1 MELMVRRIAA
11 TALMPLPLC
20 LLLGFVG
27 WALWSRGKRAKTGQL
42 LVAVSLVLLTVLG
55 LPRVGSALAGL
66 LERGLVP
73 FPGGPVDYVVV
84 LGSGHNSD
92 PDLPVSSRL
101 SEAGLYR
108 LVEGLRIA
116 QAQPRSILVLSGY
129 GGADPRPNA
138 EVYRDVAVSLGF
150 PVARIV
156 TEGRPHNTAEEAE
169 LLEPL
174 LSGHRFALVTSATHM
189 PRAVALFRARGLV
202 PVPAPTGYLGARV
215 PGMRALDFVPEAGG
229 LERAQRAWYEVL
241 SRLWAHL
248 KGDL

>member
-1 MELMVRRIAA
+1 MELIIRRMAA
-11 TALMPLPLC
+11 TALMPLPVC
-20 LLLGFVG
+20 LLLGFAG
-27 WALWSRGKRAKTGQL
+27 WILWSRGQRTKAGQT
-42 LVAVSLVLLTVLG
+42 LVALSLVLLTVLG
-55 LPRVGSALAGL
+55 LPPVGSALAGM
-66 LERGLVP
+66 LEHGLVP

-84 LGSGHNSD
+84 LGSGHVSD
-92 PDLPVSSRL
+92 PELPVSSRL

-116 QAQPRSILVLSGY
+116 QAQPQSTLVLSGY

-138 EVYRDVAVSLGF
+138 EVYRDVAISLGF

-156 TEGRPHNTAEEAE
+156 TEGRPHTTAEEAE

-174 LSGHRFALVTSATHM
+174 LRGHRFALVTSATHM
-189 PRAVALFRARGLV
+189 PRAVALFRARDLV
-202 PVPAPTGYLGARV
+202 PVPAPTGYLSARV
-215 PGMRALDFVPEAGG
+215 PGMRVLDFVPEANA

-248 KGDL
+248 RGDL

>member
-1 MELMVRRIAA
+1 MELIIRRTAA
-11 TALMPLPLC
+11 AALMPLPLC

-27 WALWSRGKRAKTGQL
+27 WILWSRGKRTKTGQA
-42 LVAVSLVLLTVLG
+42 LVAASLVLLTVLG
-55 LPRVGSALAGL
+55 LPPVGSALAGT

-92 PDLPVSSRL
+92 ADLPVSSRL
-101 SEAGLYR
+101 SDAGLYR

-116 QAQPRSILVLSGY
+116 QAQPQSTLVLSGY

-138 EVYRDVAVSLGF
+138 EIYRDVAISLGF

-156 TEGRPHNTAEEAE
+156 TEGRPRNTAEEAE

-174 LSGHRFALVTSATHM
+174 LRGHRFALVTSATHM
-189 PRAVALFRARGLV
+189 PRAVALFRARDLV
-202 PVPAPTGYLGARV
+202 PVPAPTGYLSSRV
-215 PGMRALDFVPEAGG
+215 PGMRALDFVPEAGA
-229 LERAQRAWYEVL
+229 LDRAQRAWYEVL
-241 SRLWAHL
+241 SRLWGRL
-248 KGDL
+248 RGDL